1 VKRVVAAA
9 IALALGAVPGYAQLS
24 PISGSPLPQSRLVV
38 PFPAEGA
45 GSVRIVL
52 PASFG
57 VRDPV
62 PAHHGT
68 EVYKLPVWSVVCPQ
82 PGRKRRTSLRVN
94 GVTNLERNGMI
105 QTLQTVYGSHEY
117 PLACRL
123 GAIPGRF
130 TIVFYDPG
138 HPRSPALT
146 FRGPDYV
153 VP

>member
-1 VKRVVAAA
+1 MKRVASVA
-9 IALALGAVPGYAQLS
+9 IALALATAPGSAQLS

-38 PFPAEGA
+38 PVPPEGA

-68 EVYKLPVWSVVCPQ
+68 EVYKLPVWSVACPVR
-82 PGRKRRTSLRVN
+82 GHKRRTILRVN
-94 GVTNLERNGMI
+94 GVTNLERSGMI

-117 PLACRL
+117 PLACRI
-123 GAIPGRF
+123 AVVPGRF

-138 HPRSPALT
+138 HARSPALT
-146 FRGPDYV
+146 FRGPDYI